1 MGNREQLGHGLSS
14 MDARWTTG
22 RVILNRAGTVAAG
35 YEKSKSGKFII
46 VSQVQGNYL
55 LPSIDYGG

>member
-22 RVILNRAGTVAAG
+22 RVILNCAGTVAAG
-35 YEKSKSGKFII
+35 YELSWIGFDVNMRVIPH
-46 VSQVQGNYL
+46 QHEQL
-55 LPSIDYGG
+55 